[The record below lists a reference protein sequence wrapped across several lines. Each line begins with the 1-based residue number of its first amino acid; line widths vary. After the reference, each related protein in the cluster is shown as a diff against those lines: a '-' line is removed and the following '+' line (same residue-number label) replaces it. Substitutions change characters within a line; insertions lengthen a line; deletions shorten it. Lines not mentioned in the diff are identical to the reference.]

1 MQRRF
6 LIATDLFLRFL
17 SRPKVLTISVVPL
30 IFWPLKRIFYHRTS
44 LSRDL
49 VILLIV
55 YALAAVGIFLWKFI
69 QAADVIAHEPGLRAE
84 LDKLD
89 APEQNELRRLIR
101 SGKLSVGPPIFDRI
115 AAKTNFIY
123 RDVSGE
129 WRVEREYRKFL
140 KDWEKSSRPG

>member
-6 LIATDLFLRFL
+6 LIAIDLFLRFL
-17 SRPKVLTISVVPL
+17 SKPKVLTISLLPI
-30 IFWPLKRIFYHRTS
+30 IFWPLKRIFYNRTS
-44 LSRDL
+44 LGKDL
-49 VILLIV
+49 VVLV
-55 YALAAVGIFLWKFI
+55 VAYAMVAIGIFVWKFI
-69 QAADVIAHEPGLRAE
+69 EAAGIIAHEPQLLAQ

-101 SGKLSVGPPIFDRI
+101 SGKLSVGPPLLDRI

-129 WRVEREYRKFL
+129 WHIEKDYRRLL
-140 KDWEKSSRPG
+140 KDWEKSSRKP